1 MKLRT
6 ILSMLLLAGA
16 SIYGAAQGSINN
28 PVTRAAIRAYTEEI
42 QENPQNYNALLGRG
56 NEYYQHDDYVRAIE
70 DFTEGLK
77 YAPSKG
83 EDAGTRMQM
92 LLLRADIYNQ
102 TKRHEDALKDL
113 TEAYLMAPDS
123 YAIVYQKANTEYMLG
138 KYAAADADY
147 KRLRTL
153 NPRSVESYIG
163 QARVAVKQNNLGI
176 ANELLAQ
183 AVGIDPNNGDTFV
196 RRASVRKLMGDHNG
210 AVDDLILALSTNDER
225 PNDALKELLE
235 YGNTNYAA
243 VIAGLTNAMQSAPT
257 NAMFPYLR
265 AMIAQSHYKFLAAL
279 TDYKYII
286 DKGLYNY
293 HGIYASMAECQY
305 ALGRYQEALESIDT
319 ALGMT
324 RGQAGYFAVR
334 SDILRALGRGEGAV
348 TAAEAGLIVD
358 PSNSVCLTAM
368 GKARVAT
375 GAYAEASASFGEA
388 VMNDMENPQPLL
400 LRAWVSQTYLKLDDT
415 AKSLLNQA
423 TDINVYGPEDVR
435 SLKGFALLELGEK
448 AHALAWMER
457 ILRNGT
463 DSDGLAH
470 YYATCLFARANEAD
484 RALECMEKALEL
496 GFANYH
502 LWADATEGWL
512 NPGDLRNELRFL
524 NLLNRYNII
533 FGK

>member
-1 MKLRT
+1 MKFRT
-6 ILSMLLLAGA
+6 ILSMVLLGSALLAG
-16 SIYGAAQGSINN
+16 AQGSINN

-56 NEYYQHDDYVRAIE
+56 SEYYQHDDYVRAIE

-83 EDAGTRMQM
+83 EDAGARMQL

-113 TEAYLMAPDS
+113 TEAYLIAPDS
-123 YAIVYQKANTEYMLG
+123 YAIVYQKANTEYLLG

-163 QARVAVKQNNLGI
+163 QARVSVKQNNLGI

-183 AVGIDPNNGDTFV
+183 AVGLDPNNGDTFV

-210 AVDDLILALSTNDER
+210 AVDDLILALSTNDQR

-243 VIAGLTNAMQSAPT
+243 VMAGLTNAMQSAPT

-265 AMIAQSHYKFLAAL
+265 AMIAQSHYKYLAAL
-279 TDYKYII
+279 TDYKMII

-293 HGIYASMAECQY
+293 HGIYASLAECQY
-305 ALGRYQEALESIDT
+305 ALGRYEEALESIET

-324 RGQAGYFAVR
+324 RGQASYFAVR

-348 TAAEAGLIVD
+348 TAAEAGLIVE
-358 PSNSVCLTAM
+358 PSNTDCLIAM

-375 GAYAEASASFGEA
+375 GSYAEASASFGEA
-388 VMNDMENPQPLL
+388 VMNDTEDPQPLL
-400 LRAWVSQTYLKLDDT
+400 LRAWVSRTYLKLEDT
-415 AKSLLNQA
+415 ARSLLRQA
-423 TDINVYGPEDVR
+423 SDINSYGPEDVR

-448 AHALAWMER
+448 EQALVWMER
-457 ILRNGT
+457 ILRQND

-470 YYATCLFARANEAD
+470 YYATCLYARADEPD
-484 RALECMEKALEL
+484 RALECMAKSLEL

-502 LWADATEGWL
+502 LWTDAKEGWL
-512 NPGDLRNELRFL
+512 NPGELRNELRFL
-524 NLLNRYNII
+524 NLLSRYSII